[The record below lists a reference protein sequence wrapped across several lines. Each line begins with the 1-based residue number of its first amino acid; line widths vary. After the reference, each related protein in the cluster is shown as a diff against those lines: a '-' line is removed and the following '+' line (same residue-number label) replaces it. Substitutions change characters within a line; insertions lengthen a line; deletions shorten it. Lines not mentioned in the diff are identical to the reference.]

1 MKSFPWP
8 LAPRLPQRKLKKR
21 LGRGRS
27 EAKYHSTVQRM
38 SNPACSLDFS
48 MPWELSDVVLV
59 VQEDRFHVHRCILG
73 MWSEVFSTMFTSQF
87 KEKTAEEVPLPG
99 KKSVEIKEMLLVIYP
114 TSAKQIDESNY
125 AFLLDLA
132 KEYMMAKITEKCE
145 SYLVGRLG
153 SAESYGATCVC
164 GNWRQYVM
172 KGNCLW
178 LLVIAQTYGLDR
190 LETACIK
197 RAKRIK
203 FAEFKKDNNFD
214 KISAANY
221 RKIVEGMLQ

>member
-1 MKSFPWP
+1 
-8 LAPRLPQRKLKKR
+8 
-21 LGRGRS
+21 
-27 EAKYHSTVQRM
+27 M
-38 SNPACSLDFS
+38 SNPADPLDFS

-59 VQEDRFHVHRCILG
+59 VEEGKFHVHRCILG

-99 KKSVEIKEMLLVIYP
+99 EKSAVIKEMLLVIYP
-114 TSAKQIDESNY
+114 TSAKPMDESNY
-125 AFLLDLA
+125 TFLFDLA

-153 SAESYGATCVC
+153 SAESCIGACVC
-164 GNWRQYVM
+164 GNWRQYV
-172 KGNCLW
+172 KKRKCLW
-178 LLVIAQTYGLDR
+178 LLVIAKTYGLDG

-197 RAKRIK
+197 RTRRIK
-203 FAEFKKDNNFD
+203 FAEFKKDDNSD

>member
-1 MKSFPWP
+1 
-8 LAPRLPQRKLKKR
+8 
-21 LGRGRS
+21 
-27 EAKYHSTVQRM
+27 
-38 SNPACSLDFS
+38 
-48 MPWELSDVVLV
+48 
-59 VQEDRFHVHRCILG
+59 
-73 MWSEVFSTMFTSQF
+73 
-87 KEKTAEEVPLPG
+87 
-99 KKSVEIKEMLLVIYP
+99 
-114 TSAKQIDESNY
+114 
-125 AFLLDLA
+125 
-132 KEYMMAKITEKCE
+132 MMAKITEKCE

-153 SAESYGATCVC
+153 SAESCIGACVC
-164 GNWRQYVM
+164 GNWRQYVK